1 MILFCFTCN
10 YQFFHHFSVDEL
22 CSWRITEMR
31 ARLKNKFTN
40 YRHTP
45 EKNHFFPYISY
56 TFLSQILIHTL
67 VRSTSPNILHLH
79 CMRCR
84 VVNLTSYLRSGS
96 SSHERRNSNVLETW
110 PLTCLLI
117 YLYIVM
123 SKFWYIHRYPSPS
136 RRRTFSG
143 ISPLSFAAMI
153 SSGVLESHS
162 SASGQGV
169 TAGIL

>member
-45 EKNHFFPYISY
+45 EKNHFFSLHFIYISLPNTNTY
-56 TFLSQILIHTL
+56 SSEKHF
-67 VRSTSPNILHLH
+67 PNILHLH

-110 PLTCLLI
+110 PLACLLI